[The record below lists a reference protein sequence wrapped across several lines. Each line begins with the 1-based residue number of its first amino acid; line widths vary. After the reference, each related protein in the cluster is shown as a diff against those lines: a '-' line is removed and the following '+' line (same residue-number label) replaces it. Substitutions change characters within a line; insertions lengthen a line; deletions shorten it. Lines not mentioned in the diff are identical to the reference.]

1 MPSSVSTQR
10 IEAVVTVVAMV
21 ASVALVTT
29 NPSRAVSDVLG
40 ASDSVSATLI
50 DPYFAEDY
58 MVDNADYAADRTVVT
73 A

>member
-10 IEAVVTVVAMV
+10 IEAIVTVVAMA

-29 NPSRAVSDVLG
+29 NPSRAVSDVLE
-40 ASDSVSATLI
+40 AADSVSATLI
-50 DPYFAEDY
+50 DPYVVAGYVVGDTDY
-58 MVDNADYAADRTVVT
+58 CADRTVVT

>member
-1 MPSSVSTQR
+1 MPSTVSAQR

-21 ASVALVTT
+21 AVVGLSAIG
-29 NPSRAVSDVLG
+29 PSRAVSDVVSLTE
-40 ASDSVSATLI
+40 SVSATLV

-58 MVDNADYAADRTVVT
+58 MVDNNDYARDHTVVT